1 MKESIRTR
9 LWFGHG
15 FLPFCFRLPIY
26 FPLTLFGFLSRALVS
41 AVAFPPERLLYR
53 VNRAAPPAFREGL
66 SALNWILEEC
76 AFLLELRKRRDGFQ
90 SRQYRLEP

>member
-9 LWFGHG
+9 LWLGHG

-66 SALNWILEEC
+66 GAHDGILEEC
-76 AFLLELRKRRDGFQ
+76 AFLFELSKRRNRTQ
-90 SRQYRLEP
+90 SRRFTLEP